1 MLIFNPRQTVLI
13 TCRGKFEIVGKSEEK
28 DDIIPLHWHSPVSDH
43 PPMYSIFLNKK
54 LMAVQIIRSSGCFVI
69 NFIPFSLI
77 DTVKAAMRT
86 SGEYLDKCKTLGIN
100 EESCEKLVDCFR
112 LKDALGWLECEL
124 VEEREYGDH
133 IMFIGKVLFSQLDRD
148 EKRLFHVKGDEFTT
162 TKS

>member
-28 DDIIPLHWHSPVSDH
+28 DDIVPLHWHSPVSDH
-43 PPMYSIFLNKK
+43 PPMYSIFLNKN
-54 LMAVQIIRSSGCFVI
+54 LMAVQIIRNSGCFVI

-77 DTVKAAMRT
+77 DTVKTAMKT
-86 SGEYLDKCKTLGIN
+86 SGEYLDKCKTIGIN

-112 LKDALGWLECEL
+112 LKEALGWLECEV
-124 VEEREYGDH
+124 VEEKEYGDH
-133 IMFIGKVLFSQLDRD
+133 IMFIGKVLFSQLDHD